1 MDHWPAMLVIMTTTC
16 VYEDVV
22 DLRRYPI
29 NEPGC
34 GEYRTLV
41 QSGRDQLRDHGVA
54 QFAGFL
60 TPAAVSEMIAESGRL
75 AARAWASDQSHTV
88 YFQPPDDS
96 AGQDHPRALMQHS
109 AKKAIAYDLI
119 PSGAPIRRLYESD
132 DLTAFIAAVLGK
144 PVLYRSAD
152 PFDALGVA
160 VFEDGDELGW
170 HFDNSEFSVTVMYA
184 ESDAGGHFDYCP
196 GLRDGRDE
204 NYPGVRK
211 VLLGDP
217 GAVVRL
223 PTSPGT
229 LAVFRGQHALHR
241 VTRVSGPR
249 PRINSILTYGERPG
263 MKLNRLT
270 QELFYGRTG

>member
-1 MDHWPAMLVIMTTTC
+1 MDRWPAMLVIMTTTC

-22 DLRRYPI
+22 DLRRYPV

-54 QFAGFL
+54 QLAGFL

-152 PFDALGVA
+152 PFDALGIA

-196 GLRDGRDE
+196 GLRDEHDE